1 MNSND
6 WRVRVF
12 PDPVVNKLSVYVT
25 QETAG
30 KVRLELWDMGGRP
43 VLKKEVMAAG
53 GETELGWSDVRQTG
67 VVAGV
72 YILRVVSSSGTVMRK
87 VVVL

>member
-1 MNSND
+1 
-6 WRVRVF
+6 VRVF

-25 QETAG
+25 QGVAG

-53 GETELGWSDVRQTG
+53 GTTDQGWDDVRQGG
-67 VVAGV
+67 VVPGV
-72 YILRVVSSSGTVMRK
+72 YVLRVVSGGGTVMRK